1 MSGIQQVVLS
11 GPLILAVPIAAAAGA
26 ITFLSPCCLPLVP
39 GYLAYATG
47 MSGTDAQTAPRPAG
61 NRRRPARNQR
71 RPPAASAVGAGA
83 DTSAAGA
90 DTRAAGADA
99 AAATPEA
106 GTAAARADAG
116 ADGAGTAERGRAQ
129 VAVDAPPDATAPGTP
144 APPGAAARPGRG
156 RTIAGTMLFV
166 LGFSALF
173 ATYGA
178 ASGSLGGLLVH
189 DQGVV
194 IRVLGALT
202 IVLGLLFAGL
212 LDRFPLAGR
221 VIRPSVRPR
230 AGLAGAPL
238 LGVMFGLGWTPC
250 IGPTLAAV
258 LTLSTT
264 SGTAGRGAFLAF
276 VYGLGLGVPFLIVS
290 VAFQRSMRVF
300 GYARRHAQLVTR
312 IGGGLLVAVGVLEV
326 TGAWAAALLWLKI
339 HWIGNY
345 QAPL

>member
-1 MSGIQQVVLS
+1 M
-11 GPLILAVPIAAAAGA
+11 
-26 ITFLSPCCLPLVP
+26 
-39 GYLAYATG
+39 
-47 MSGTDAQTAPRPAG
+47 
-61 NRRRPARNQR
+61 
-71 RPPAASAVGAGA
+71 
-83 DTSAAGA
+83 
-90 DTRAAGADA
+90 
-99 AAATPEA
+99 
-106 GTAAARADAG
+106 
-116 ADGAGTAERGRAQ
+116 
-129 VAVDAPPDATAPGTP
+129 DAPPD
-144 APPGAAARPGRG
+144 AAARPGRG

-339 HWIGNY
+339 HWIGTY

>member
-71 RPPAASAVGAGA
+71 RPAAAASAVGAGA
-83 DTSAAGA
+83 EAGAAGA
-90 DTRAAGADA
+90 GDA
-99 AAATPEA
+99 QS
-106 GTAAARADAG
+106 
-116 ADGAGTAERGRAQ
+116 GRIQ
-129 VAVDAPPDATAPGTP
+129 VAVDAPPDATAPGS
-144 APPGAAARPGRG
+144 PGAAARPGRG
-156 RTIAGTMLFV
+156 RTIAGTVLFV

-194 IRVLGALT
+194 TRVLGALT

-312 IGGGLLVAVGVLEV
+312 IGGALLVAVGVLEV

-339 HWIGNY
+339 HWIGTY